1 MLEGYL
7 KSGKGIGCIDRGGP
21 KNPCVFGEQYFP
33 ELRSLSGDVGGK
45 KVLCRHPEDVYRQK
59 AEKEEVW
66 DMDEKRTVI
75 VRGGGDLATGTSY
88 LLAKRGLSCSCA
100 GDRASSLYSP
110 SGGVLRGR
118 L

>member
-1 MLEGYL
+1 
-7 KSGKGIGCIDRGGP
+7 GP

-88 LLAKRGLSCSCA
+88 LL
-100 GDRASSLYSP
+100 
-110 SGGVLRGR
+110 
-118 L
+118 

>member
-75 VRGGGDLATGTSY
+75 VRGGGDRSKEGDFPLDTVGTG
-88 LLAKRGLSCSCA
+88 RGSEQSPLDARGCSLFLC
-100 GDRASSLYSP
+100 
-110 SGGVLRGR
+110 V
-118 L
+118 